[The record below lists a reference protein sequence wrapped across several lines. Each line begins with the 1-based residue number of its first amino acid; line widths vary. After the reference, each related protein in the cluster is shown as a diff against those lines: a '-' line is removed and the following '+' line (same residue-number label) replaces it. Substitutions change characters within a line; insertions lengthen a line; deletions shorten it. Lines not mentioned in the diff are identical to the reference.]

1 MSGGFDMLR
10 GNFDFDIGE
19 DLKLIINSL
28 IIVLQCVEIG
38 VAKEDSLKLVVGG
51 FRGCERCGEGEE
63 VVVGLETGLFERGLE
78 EVWTVTLCGCEILF
92 DGFEIWVTGE
102 ETERSNGSSV
112 IFCEIRIFESYEAVF
127 FKIGFVGADFGEIV
141 VVFEEEEGKDEIN
154 EKNNT

>member
-1 MSGGFDMLR
+1 MSGGFDVL
-10 GNFDFDIGE
+10 GIDFNFDIGKNLE
-19 DLKLIINSL
+19 
-28 IIVLQCVEIG
+28 
-38 VAKEDSLKLVVGG
+38 LVVGG
-51 FRGCERCGEGEE
+51 FVIIFQSVEVGVTKKNSLELVIGSFRISERGSEGEE
-63 VVVGLETGLFERGLE
+63 VVVGLEISFFERGFE
-78 EVWTVTLCGCEILF
+78 EVWAVTLSGCEILF